1 LIDCCPTK
9 VFRLDE
15 RENVTVARPGKCI
28 YCQECQ
34 ALAKTLKSDPDDD
47 PVVQVTANEERFVF
61 AVETTGALTA
71 GEVVEHALEIVLSKI
86 TEVQTQ
92 LVHIARTGVV

>member
-1 LIDCCPTK
+1 VDCCPTK
-9 VFRLDE
+9 VFKLDE
-15 RENVTVARPGKCI
+15 RENVVVARPRKCI
-28 YCQECQ
+28 FCNECQ
-34 ALAKTLKSDPDDD
+34 TVSKALKAHQDDD
-47 PVVQVTANEERFVF
+47 FVVHLAANEEKFVF

-71 GEVVEHALEIVLSKI
+71 GEVVESALEIVLGKI

>member
-1 LIDCCPTK
+1 VDCCPTK
-9 VFRLDE
+9 VFKLDD
-15 RENVTVARPGKCI
+15 RENVVIARPSKCI
-28 YCQECQ
+28 YCNECQ
-34 ALAKTLKSDPDDD
+34 VLSKSLKAHQDDD
-47 PVVQVTANEERFVF
+47 FVVHLSANEERFVF

-71 GEVVEHALEIVLSKI
+71 GEVVESALEIVLGKI